1 MVLDFFAGISV
12 RSVDLSTSCV
22 EKCVVVKTYPLDSPR
37 QPWQVAGMF
46 LRKLRVQ
53 KDGKEHRYWSL
64 VETVRTPDGPR
75 QRTLCYL
82 GELNSSTRARWQ
94 KTVEVFNEQGESTQL
109 KLFPAEAAAPEYPS
123 VARVLVKKVR
133 VERTRRFGDC
143 YLGLELWKRLGLE
156 EFFARH
162 LDQEF
167 ADVPWSRVAAVLAIN
182 RLCDPGS
189 ELAIERHWYPGTA
202 LDDLLHIGTGKINDT
217 RLYRCLDRL
226 LPLKTKI
233 EQHLKQR
240 FGELFQAEFDVLLY
254 DLTST
259 YVEGTAEE
267 NPMMRRGYSRDHRP
281 DCEQLVLALI
291 VNADGFPFSY
301 ELFDGNRA
309 DVSTVETILRTV
321 ERKHGK
327 ARRVWIF
334 DRGVVSEENLMAI
347 RKRGGQYLVGTP
359 RSKLKQF
366 EQELLKDDFEKI
378 RPEVEVKQIRIPGG
392 EETYIL
398 CRTAGRKEKEKAIRS
413 RFVAKIEK
421 ALAGLEKRITAGK
434 LRDRF
439 KMERNLGRIQASHP
453 QVADL
458 YEMAVQDSKEGPR
471 LVWRQK
477 PEQQQWLEAREG
489 AYLLRTN
496 LTVDGAAD
504 LWKKYMQL
512 TEVEAAFRSLKSEL
526 KIRPLFHQLER
537 RVKAHV
543 LVAFLGYAL
552 LVTLKHLLKRSA
564 SEYSPAQALK
574 RLSELYS
581 VDIVL
586 PTVEGR
592 EICLRRITKRENDQE
607 ELLQQLRVEL
617 PERLEP
623 IQILKCSADSA
634 IA

>member
-1 MVLDFFAGISV
+1 
-12 RSVDLSTSCV
+12 
-22 EKCVVVKTYPLDSPR
+22 
-37 QPWQVAGMF
+37 MF
-46 LRKLRVQ
+46 LREHSRL
-53 KDGKEHRYWSL
+53 KDGKEHGYWSL
-64 VETVRTPDGPR
+64 VETIRTADGPR

-82 GELNSSTRARWQ
+82 GELNGSAHARWQ
-94 KTVEVFNEQGESTQL
+94 KTVEVFNEQGETTQL
-109 KLFPAEAAAPEYPS
+109 KLFPSEIETPDEPNI
-123 VARVLVKKVR
+123 ARVLVKKVR

-143 YLGLELWKRLGLE
+143 YLGLELWQQLGLA
-156 EFFARH
+156 EFLARH
-162 LDQEF
+162 LDLDH
-167 ADVPWSRVAAVLAIN
+167 ADVPWSRIAAVLAIN

-189 ELAIERHWYPGTA
+189 ELAVEQHWYPSTA
-202 LDDLLHIGTGKINDT
+202 LDDLLHIAKGKINDT

-259 YVEGTAEE
+259 YVEGAAEA

-291 VNADGFPFSY
+291 VNPDGFPFSY

-309 DVSTVETILRTV
+309 DVCTVEAILRTV

-334 DRGVVSEENLMAI
+334 DRGVVSEENLVAI
-347 RKRGGQYLVGTP
+347 RKRGGQYLVGTA

-378 RPEVEVKQIRIPGG
+378 RPEVEVKQMRIRGG

-421 ALAGLEKRITAGK
+421 ALTGLEKRIADGK
-434 LRDRF
+434 LKDRG
-439 KMERNLGRIQASHP
+439 KMFMGLGRIQASHP

-458 YEMAVQDSKEGPR
+458 YEMGIRDSQEGAR

-477 PEQQQWLEAREG
+477 PEQQQWLETREG

-496 LTVDGAAD
+496 LSAGSAAD

-512 TEVEAAFRSLKSEL
+512 TEVEAAFRTLKSEL
-526 KIRPLFHQLER
+526 AIRPLFHQLEK

-552 LVTLKHLLKRSA
+552 LVTLKHLLKRAA

-592 EICLRRITKRENDQE
+592 EIWLPRISKREDDQE
-607 ELLQQLRVEL
+607 RLLQQLRVEL

>member
-1 MVLDFFAGISV
+1 
-12 RSVDLSTSCV
+12 
-22 EKCVVVKTYPLDSPR
+22 VV
-37 QPWQVAGMF
+37 QQWQIASMF
-46 LRKLRVQ
+46 LRKLRVH
-53 KDGKEHRYWSL
+53 KDGKEHGYWSL
-64 VETVRTPDGPR
+64 VETVRTADGPR

-82 GELNSSTRARWQ
+82 GELNGSAHARWQ
-94 KTVEVFNEQGESTQL
+94 KSVEVFNEHGESTQL
-109 KLFPAEAAAPEYPS
+109 KLFPAGADAPDDPN
-123 VARVLVKKVR
+123 VARVLLKKVR
-133 VERTRRFGDC
+133 VERARRFGDC
-143 YLGLELWKRLGLE
+143 YLGLELWKRLGLD
-156 EFFARH
+156 EFFAQH
-162 LDQEF
+162 LDGDG
-167 ADVPWSRVAAVLAIN
+167 ADVAWSRVAAVLAIN
-182 RLCDPGS
+182 RLCAPGS
-189 ELAIERHWYPGTA
+189 ELAVEQHWYPSTA
-202 LDDLLHIGTGKINDT
+202 LDDLLHIAKGKINDT

-226 LPLKTKI
+226 LPLKTKL

-259 YVEGTAEE
+259 YVEGAAEE
-267 NPMMRRGYSRDHRP
+267 NPMMRRGYSRDHRA

-291 VNADGFPFSY
+291 VNQDGFPFSY

-309 DVSTVETILRTV
+309 DVTTVEVILRTV

-334 DRGVVSEENLMAI
+334 DRGVVSEENLVAI
-347 RKRGGQYLVGTP
+347 RKRGGQYLVGTT

-366 EQELLKDDFEKI
+366 EAELLKDDFEKI
-378 RPEVEVKQIRIPGG
+378 RPEVEVKQIKIPGG

-398 CRTAGRKEKEKAIRS
+398 CRTVGRKEKEKAIRS

-421 ALAGLEKRITAGK
+421 ALTGLAKRIADGK
-434 LRDRF
+434 LKDRG
-439 KMERNLGRIQASHP
+439 KMFMGLGRIQASHP

-458 YEMAVQDSKEGPR
+458 YEMAVKDSQEGAR

-496 LTVDGAAD
+496 LTADGAAD

-512 TEVEAAFRSLKSEL
+512 TEVEAAFRTLKSEL
-526 KIRPLFHQLER
+526 ALRPLFHQLER

-552 LVTLKHLLKRSA
+552 LVTLKHLLKRGGLQ
-564 SEYSPAQALK
+564 YSPAKALK

-592 EICLRRITKRENDQE
+592 EIWLRRITKLDDEQQKI
-607 ELLQQLRVEL
+607 LYQLQLQL

-623 IQILKCSADSA
+623 TQILKCSENSA